1 MPGGFDSAV
10 RFAHVLAQPA
20 LFFLK
25 LVEPACERQRVGR
38 VETMVR
44 VSGVLG
50 SGSGYRLQ
58 VVSTQPFA
66 SLTCWL
72 NQLRRRRV
80 HVLAQPASEK
90 ERSWAGSTGFGGE
103 GRSVTGSTLDRGISG
118 CAR

>member
-1 MPGGFDSAV
+1 MVTLSGVWGQVCFSVSCGFDSAV

-38 VETMVR
+38 VETV
-44 VSGVLG
+44 VTLSGVLG
-50 SGSGYRLQ
+50 AGSTHRVSV

-72 NQLRRRRV
+72 NRLC
-80 HVLAQPASEK
+80 S
-90 ERSWAGSTGFGGE
+90 S
-103 GRSVTGSTLDRGISG
+103 
-118 CAR
+118 